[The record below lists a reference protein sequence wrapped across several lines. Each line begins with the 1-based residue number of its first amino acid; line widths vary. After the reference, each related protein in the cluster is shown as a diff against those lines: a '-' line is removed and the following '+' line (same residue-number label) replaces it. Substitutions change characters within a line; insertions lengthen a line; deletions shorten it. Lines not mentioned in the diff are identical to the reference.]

1 MFYLTYMLNELRR
14 RSGRTL
20 LTALGLAVGV
30 GLVVTVN
37 ALSTGLDRA
46 QDEVLKP
53 LTGVGTDMS
62 VTRPIVFDENAQD
75 GPFGG
80 FSNEERKQLQEEN
93 GGARIG
99 LTDLGEPGDTFT
111 RDDFVSAA
119 QLSFPAAEVAQ
130 IEKLAGVAAATGA
143 LTLNAIHVEGIVPE
157 ESAQPQGTVHT
168 AGAAGS
174 GWAARPRTST
184 SPPSPSRVSTPPP
197 PRSGSLTA
205 SKITAGRFL
214 GTGAAREAVL
224 NAAYA
229 SRNSLEVGDTFK
241 LAGKTYTVVG
251 LAQTPLGGQASDVYV
266 PLAQLQALSGREDRV
281 NTVLVRAES
290 TTDVAGVSAKI
301 SAGLDG
307 AEVTTAQDL
316 ADRVSGSLVDAK
328 NVAGKLGTALAVVGL
343 LAAFLIASLL
353 TLASVN
359 KRVRELGTLK
369 ALGWSQRLV
378 VRQVTGE
385 ALLQGILGGALGV
398 VVGVLGVLAIDAVA
412 PTLQATVASAAE
424 NGPQFR
430 GPGAFGQGAVT
441 ESASTDVAL
450 NASISI
456 TLVLLA
462 VVLALVGGLV
472 AGAVGGLRAA
482 RLRPADALRHID

>member
-30 GLVVTVN
+30 GLVVAVN

-62 VTRPIVFDENAQD
+62 VTRPIVIDENAQG

-80 FSNEERKQLQEEN
+80 LSDEEREQLQEEN

-99 LTDLGEPGDTFT
+99 LRDLGKPGEKFT
-111 RDDFVSAA
+111 RDNFVSAA
-119 QLSFPAAEVAQ
+119 QLSFPATEVAA
-130 IEKLAGVAAATGA
+130 IEKIDGVSAATGA
-143 LTLNAIHVEGIVPE
+143 LTLNAIHVEGVVPE
-157 ESAQPQGTVHT
+157 QTEQPQGGFTQPGQGGGPPDNLDFSSFTVT
-168 AGAAGS
+168 GVDPASTELGIV
-174 GWAARPRTST
+174 TS
-184 SPPSPSRVSTPPP
+184 SQ
-197 PRSGSLTA
+197 
-205 SKITAGRFL
+205 ITAGRFL
-214 GTGAAREAVL
+214 GTVTAREAVL

-229 SRNSLEVGDTFK
+229 SRNGLEVGDTLT
-241 LAGKTYTVVG
+241 LAGKKYTVVG

-266 PLAQLQALSGREDRV
+266 PLAQLQALSGRKDRV
-281 NTVLVRAES
+281 NTVLVRTES
-290 TTDVAGVSAKI
+290 AADVEPVSTKI

-328 NVAGKLGTALAVVGL
+328 NLAGKLGTALAIVGL

-385 ALLQGILGGALGV
+385 AMLQGLLGGALGV
-398 VVGVLGVLAIDAVA
+398 VVGLLGVLAIDAVA
-412 PTLQATVASAAE
+412 PTLQATVATAAE
-424 NGPQFR
+424 NGPRFA

-450 NASISI
+450 DASISA

-462 VVLALVGGLV
+462 VALAVVGGLV